1 MREFKC
7 PSKQRILHRS
17 QSPLSTEDM
26 PRREHTKM
34 IIIISNSGVRT
45 RSQYVQMQK
54 HLIHTLDRQQIK
66 KTPCAPVWI
75 SALSYMLLGRPNTYK
90 TDCHRN
96 IYMGNMHITE
106 NRLTHSKLYSMYHPV
121 TLCMMIYLANEMD
134 LYCLRWPP
142 PMMTLV
148 AEVAN

>member
-1 MREFKC
+1 M
-7 PSKQRILHRS
+7 HHS
-17 QSPLSTEDM
+17 QSPFSTEDM
-26 PRREHTKM
+26 PRRERTKM

-45 RSQYVQMQK
+45 RSQYVQTQK
-54 HLIHTLDRQQIK
+54 HFTHFRQKADKKK
-66 KTPCAPVWI
+66 KTPCVPVWI
-75 SALSYMLLGRPNTYK
+75 SALSYMLLGLHNTYK

-106 NRLTHSKLYSMYHPV
+106 NRLTYNKLYSMYHPF

-134 LYCLRWPP
+134 LYCSRWPP